1 MPPNSAQSEW
11 YGRRCHQSSTAE
23 NMDES
28 IEITTEAPPDNLE
41 ASPAMME
48 AILKAISELDIATHA
63 DVIELNKRQDAQ
75 NARIEAVETALAEL
89 PTIYASADTLSKIKS
104 SQEEY
109 EASRRALTKQVA
121 DLANVVT
128 DIQPKFA
135 TIENRLNSITRDIT
149 TMTGNLTT
157 FIETQREAVMNQQST
172 VTEVKAATAALTK
185 KVTFVETTQA
195 DAERRYNESHNPLRD
210 YVMGSETQEGLK
222 STIGRVTGDLNSLR
236 TEVSHHT
243 AEAAI
248 IAGYVKA
255 QQARDEARA
264 QFWQRVRL
272 NMATPRGLFA
282 MMFMIVFILMIANA
296 FSLDQL
302 FARLGQ
308 FFVMIGLVKVG

>member
-1 MPPNSAQSEW
+1 MEPTNE
-11 YGRRCHQSSTAE
+11 T
-23 NMDES
+23 
-28 IEITTEAPPDNLE
+28 TTEAPDNLE
-41 ASPAMME
+41 ASPAMMD
-48 AILKAISELDIATHA
+48 AIMRAISELDIATHA
-63 DVIELNKRQDAQ
+63 DFVGMNERIDEQ
-75 NARIEAVETALAEL
+75 NARIETVETALAEL
-89 PTIYASADTLSKIKS
+89 PKIYASAESLDKIKS
-104 SQEEY
+104 SQVEY
-109 EASRRALTKQVA
+109 ELSRRQLTGQVA

-157 FIETQREAVMNQQST
+157 FIETQREAVANQQAT
-172 VTEVKAATAALTK
+172 VTEVKAQTAALTR
-185 KVTFVETTQA
+185 KVTFVETTQQ

-222 STIGRVTGDLNSLR
+222 TTFNRVFNDLNSLR

-282 MMFMIVFILMIANA
+282 VMFAIVFILMIANA

-308 FFVMIGLVKVG
+308 FFVMVGLVKAG